1 MRPTRG
7 FTLLEMIVATTIM
20 AVAVVTL
27 LAGISGA
34 TRNAANLR
42 EYDRAVQLA
51 RLRMNEMLVDDRLP
65 ENGALSGNFDPSL
78 TGGVEAGWR
87 ARLSRFEASATPA
100 AGQLALDRIE
110 LEVWWMS
117 GRGRHTLSLDAYRQ
131 RLLTGADMATQ
142 GAPPS

>member
-1 MRPTRG
+1 
-7 FTLLEMIVATTIM
+7 MIVATTIM

-34 TRNAANLR
+34 TRNAAGLR

-51 RLRMNEMLVDDRLP
+51 RLRMNELLVDDRP
-65 ENGALSGNFDPSL
+65 AASGVLSGNFDPSV

-87 ARLSRFEASATPA
+87 ARTSRFEASPAPA

-110 LEVWWMS
+110 MEVWWIS
-117 GRGRHTLSLDAYRQ
+117 GRGRHTVSLDAYRR
-131 RLLTGADMATQ
+131 RLLTPADLAPQ
-142 GAPPS
+142 GVPPS